1 MTKLYLFIR
10 LKTVLLSTI
19 PLLLLTMI
27 SACSILSTKPSLQTY
42 VLPAEPPTTE
52 SAVPY
57 KRPVNWSLRI
67 IEPNVSQFLNS
78 TRIAVQP
85 QASEIA
91 IYKGARWNDTVPV
104 LFRNRLIQAFRMDGR
119 VRAVSC
125 EDDRFQTDYEL
136 SGDLTSFQTIYR
148 SASDSEVL
156 VRFDA
161 HLTHIRTKR
170 IIASHTFEVRQ
181 PIEGTPMNEVVK
193 AFGLAND
200 QLAEQMLNWT
210 IQQAEA
216 I

>member
-1 MTKLYLFIR
+1 MTSSNLFIR
-10 LKTVLLSTI
+10 LKPVLLSTI

-42 VLPAEPPTTE
+42 VLPVEPPNE
-52 SAVPY
+52 STVPY

-85 QASEIA
+85 QSSEIT

-119 VRAVSC
+119 VRAVSS

-200 QLAEQMLNWT
+200 QLAEQLLNWT
-210 IQQAEA
+210 MQQAGA